1 VGGDAGEVGL
11 MFCWATASWRDR
23 PAVVGADRGTTL
35 GVGTLVAGGGEGGAA
50 IGGAVVT
57 GAVVEFSSTIVDVV
71 PTDRSTA

>member
-1 VGGDAGEVGL
+1 VGGEGGEVGL

-35 GVGTLVAGGGEGGAA
+35 VVGTLVAGGGGGGA

-71 PTDRSTA
+71 STDRSTA